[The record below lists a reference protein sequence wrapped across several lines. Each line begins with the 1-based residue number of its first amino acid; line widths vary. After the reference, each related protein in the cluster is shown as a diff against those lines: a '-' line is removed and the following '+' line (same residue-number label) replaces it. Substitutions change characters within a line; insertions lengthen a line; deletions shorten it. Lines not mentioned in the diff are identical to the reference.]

1 MDSPS
6 MKVNENFPLSSLGG
20 SLASLTS
27 SRTCGSSSNITMP
40 PLCMEPWM
48 TSSLAASQLT
58 SLPGFLATTS
68 VYPGFM
74 AAAAAAA
81 AGGNAPAAVVGAGS
95 HGLAA
100 FNLSALT
107 SLTSQTPP
115 PPPPCSRP
123 VSPPPPAANI
133 DYSSPLL
140 HDDND
145 AKSTRIVAS
154 LRLKAREHMETLG
167 MTIAGQ

>member
-1 MDSPS
+1 
-6 MKVNENFPLSSLGG
+6 
-20 SLASLTS
+20 
-27 SRTCGSSSNITMP
+27 
-40 PLCMEPWM
+40 MEPWM

-81 AGGNAPAAVVGAGS
+81 AGSNAPAAVVGAGS
-95 HGLAA
+95 GLAA

-115 PPPPCSRP
+115 PPPCSRA
-123 VSPPPPAANI
+123 VSPPPPAAAATH
-133 DYSSPLL
+133 DYSTSPLL
-140 HDDND
+140 HDEND